1 MSFNDY
7 SSYGFQF
14 DRLDNHLQDT
24 NAQKKYYDKWMKKY
38 SEVFKSE
45 ENLLIAM
52 EWDLRCRKSLRE
64 IFFSATLYQEAKKN
78 LENRCFS
85 SYYFCLYYSLFH
97 AIYACIFLDTE
108 CKASQLLEVTH
119 RNIIKLFISAY
130 GNTSKDIMSHEVEV
144 LFNNLKYRREYYSYV
159 TPFNNLFNY
168 VDDLSTL
175 EPILLDCYQLAAMH
189 SLFIDISYSK
199 HVHFVQKMYS
209 TDDMYAFDTLF
220 NNFFSK
226 RNSNETPKLDP
237 SSKFMRAEMIEFGF
251 KPEYIALDLDHQYDE
266 FHTYDGFYN
275 DTKSETPISVTDI
288 WSFVAQALL

>member
-1 MSFNDY
+1 
-7 SSYGFQF
+7 
-14 DRLDNHLQDT
+14 
-24 NAQKKYYDKWMKKY
+24 
-38 SEVFKSE
+38 
-45 ENLLIAM
+45 
-52 EWDLRCRKSLRE
+52 
-64 IFFSATLYQEAKKN
+64 
-78 LENRCFS
+78 
-85 SYYFCLYYSLFH
+85 
-97 AIYACIFLDTE
+97 
-108 CKASQLLEVTH
+108 
-119 RNIIKLFISAY
+119 
-130 GNTSKDIMSHEVEV
+130 MSHEVEV